1 MNPRRGYTL
10 VELLVALLLLTIVL
24 GAIYRLLNNTQR
36 VSRAQAE
43 HVDMQSNMRAG
54 TLIVPA
60 ELRAIGFD
68 SVPLGTADAIVPDLQ
83 SLQANSIRFRAVR
96 SLGFICQIINPD
108 FVVVDTTTVGN
119 YSQLRLPVA
128 GQDSLMVF
136 VEKNTSTTGDDRWV
150 SRGIQAIA
158 GATCPVSGHLGLSF
172 RVPGGSFNVTA
183 PPASAPDPLTSAE
196 LTVGSPVR
204 TFEVMEYSLYQD
216 ASGPYYLGARSVSS
230 GAAIQ
235 PVLGPLKPPPDGGFR
250 LDYFDEIGNAITTTT
265 PADKRNV
272 RAIQVTLI
280 GVSTQPVTTSGYG
293 TQQQAVDSV
302 VTLVQLRNA
311 THR

>member
-1 MNPRRGYTL
+1 MNTRRGFTL
-10 VELLVALLLLTIVL
+10 IELLVALVLLTIVL

-36 VSRAQAE
+36 ISRAQAE

-68 SVPLGTADAIVPDLQ
+68 SVPLAGTAAIVPDLEDVQ
-83 SLQANSIRFRAVR
+83 PTSVKFRAVR
-96 SLGFICQIINPD
+96 SLGFICWAGTDQ
-108 FVVVDTTTVGN
+108 VKVDTTTASELYWQVRN
-119 YSQLRLPVA
+119 PAPV
-128 GQDSLMVF
+128 QDSLMIF
-136 VEKNTSTTGDDRWV
+136 VENLTDQTGDDRWV
-150 SRGIQAIA
+150 SRGIT
-158 GATCPVSGHLGLSF
+158 GVSGTTCPNGHLGLLFQTPLS
-172 RVPGGSFNVTA
+172 VTN
-183 PPASAPDPLTSAE
+183 PPAPANDPLLYTQ
-196 LTVGSPVR
+196 LTLNSPVR

-216 ASGPYYLGARSVSS
+216 ASGPYYLGAQSVSNTGS
-230 GAAIQ
+230 TRQ
-235 PVLGPLKPPPDGGFR
+235 PVLGPLSSSGFG
-250 LDYFDEIGNAITTTT
+250 LKYYDESGAET
-265 PADKRNV
+265 ADKRNV

-311 THR
+311 VHR

>member
-1 MNPRRGYTL
+1 MNTRRGYTL
-10 VELLVALLLLTIVL
+10 VELLVALVLLTIVL

-36 VSRAQAE
+36 ISRAQAE
-43 HVDMQSNMRAG
+43 HIDMQSNMRAG

-128 GQDSLMVF
+128 NQDSLMVF

-150 SRGIQAIA
+150 SRGIAAIA
-158 GATCPVSGHLGLSF
+158 GATCPVSGNLGLSF

-183 PPASAPDPLTSAE
+183 PPASANDPLASTE

-204 TFEVMEYSLYQD
+204 TFE
-216 ASGPYYLGARSVSS
+216 
-230 GAAIQ
+230 AIQ

>member
-1 MNPRRGYTL
+1 MNTRRGYTL
-10 VELLVALLLLTIVL
+10 VELLVALVLLTIVL

-36 VSRAQAE
+36 ISRAQAE
-43 HVDMQSNMRAG
+43 HIDMQSNMRAG

-83 SLQANSIRFRAVR
+83 SLQANSVKFRAVR
-96 SLGFICQIINPD
+96 SLGFICQIIDPD
-108 FVVVDTTTVGN
+108 RVVVDTTTVGN

-128 GQDSLMVF
+128 NQDSLMVF

-150 SRGIQAIA
+150 SRGIAAIA
-158 GATCPVSGHLGLSF
+158 GATCPVSGNLGLSF

-183 PPASAPDPLTSAE
+183 PPASANDPLASTE

-204 TFEVMEYSLYQD
+204 TFEVMEYKVYQD

-230 GAAIQ
+230 SAAIQ
-235 PVLGPLKPPPDGGFR
+235 PVLGPLSSQGFR
-250 LDYFDEIGNAITTTT
+250 LDYFDESGNAITTNGL
-265 PADKRNV
+265 ADKRNV